1 MFILVYTFHST
12 WTWNVKESP
21 RCPDIPYPTTV
32 PDNARTKEAIKL
44 SGVIHY
50 DFNDDKPNGP
60 DFTPVWKKFKHSLPE
75 DLGDEK
81 NFSNGHI

>member
-1 MFILVYTFHST
+1 M
-12 WTWNVKESP
+12 
-21 RCPDIPYPTTV
+21 
-32 PDNARTKEAIKL
+32 KL
-44 SGVIHY
+44 SGVIPY

-60 DFTPVWKKFKHSLPE
+60 DFTPVWKKFNHSLPE